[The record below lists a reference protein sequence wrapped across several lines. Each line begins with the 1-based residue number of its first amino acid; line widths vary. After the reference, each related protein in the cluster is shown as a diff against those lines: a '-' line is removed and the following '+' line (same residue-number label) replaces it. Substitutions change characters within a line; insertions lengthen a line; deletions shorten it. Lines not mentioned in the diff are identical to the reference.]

1 MTISMKTW
9 PLVAVLVMALAT
21 IAIATHAAD
30 DNKPV
35 PAAAS
40 STAAKP
46 ALSVNVTTPQNG
58 EWPQTLAAN
67 GNIAAWQEAVVGAEV
82 GGLKLTEVLVNV
94 GDKVKRGQPLA
105 RLQSQTVAAE
115 VAQTRAS
122 IAEAEALRVEAQANA
137 ERARQLKAS
146 GAISAQQIQ
155 QYFTAEQTAVAR
167 LQALRAK
174 LHADELKL
182 AQTRVLAPDDGVIS
196 ARIATVGAVVQPG
209 QELFRLIRQQR
220 LEWRAE
226 VGADQLA
233 RIEPGMKATLTPA
246 GAKPMTGTVRMLA
259 PTVDAA
265 TRNAIVYVDLPVGSP
280 IARAGMF
287 ARGEFVLGAAK
298 AMTLPQS
305 AVVLRD
311 GFAYVFKVGP
321 DGKVVQTKVNVGR
334 RVGDR
339 IEISGGLGADAK
351 VVAAGAGFLAD
362 GDVVRVVESPV
373 KAAQAK

>member
-1 MTISMKTW
+1 MTASIKSW
-9 PLVAVLVMALAT
+9 RFVAVPALAVAAIALAT
-21 IAIATHAAD
+21 RAAD
-30 DNKPV
+30 DGKAA
-35 PAAAS
+35 PAAAAS
-40 STAAKP
+40 AAPKP
-46 ALSVNVTTPQNG
+46 ALSVNVTTPQQG

-105 RLQSQTVAAE
+105 RLQSETVAAE

-122 IAEAEALRVEAQANA
+122 LAEAEALRAEAQANA

-155 QYFTAEQTAVAR
+155 QYVTVEQTAAAR
-167 LQALRAK
+167 MQALRAK

-182 AQTRVLAPDDGVIS
+182 AQTRVPAPDDGVIS

-233 RIEPGMKATLTPA
+233 RVAPGMKATLTPA
-246 GAKPMTGTVRMLA
+246 GGAPVTGTVRMLA
-259 PTVDAA
+259 PTVDAT
-265 TRNAIVYVDLPVGSP
+265 TRNAIVYVDLPVGST
-280 IARAGMF
+280 ARAGMF
-287 ARGEFVLGAAK
+287 ARGEFELGAAK

-311 GFAYVFKVGP
+311 GYAYVFKVAP
-321 DGKVVQTKVNVGR
+321 DGRVAQTKVHVGR

-339 IEISGGLGADAK
+339 IEVVSGLSPDAK

-362 GDVVRVVESPV
+362 GDVVRVVESPL